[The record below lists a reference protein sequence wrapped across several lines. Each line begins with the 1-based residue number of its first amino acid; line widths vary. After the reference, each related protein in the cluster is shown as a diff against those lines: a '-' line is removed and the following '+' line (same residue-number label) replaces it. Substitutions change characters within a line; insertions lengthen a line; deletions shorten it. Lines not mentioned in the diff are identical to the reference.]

1 MVQKKKPG
9 KTGTKAAKGAKNY
22 GARPYAKPGSTK
34 SDKGAPNAK
43 PYHKRPRVITDSA
56 TGVALDVDKRPKK
69 AKNKDS
75 ERRRPPEAS
84 LRALSSGFRVT

>member
-22 GARPYAKPGSTK
+22 GARPYAKPGGTK

-43 PYHKRPRVITDSA
+43 P
-56 TGVALDVDKRPKK
+56 
-69 AKNKDS
+69 
-75 ERRRPPEAS
+75 
-84 LRALSSGFRVT
+84 GFRLFPPRGHDCYSQGKRYNA